1 VTEYKNHIKS
11 FESRP

>member
-11 FESRP
+11 FETRP